1 MDGFW
6 KWLFGAKA
14 RIFVISFLGVVSLVA
29 LSTSSAR
36 SRRPNWEDRENN
48 GDSSSGTPSGGSPCR
63 TRYAVAPG
71 VIGFCGNHG
80 NGSSGTTT
88 GSSSSGTSTGGSS
101 GTSSGTTTGSSS
113 SGASTGGS
121 SGTSV

>member
-48 GDSSSGTPSGGSPCR
+48 GDSSSSTPSGGSSGTPSGGSPCR

-88 GSSSSGTSTGGSS
+88 GSSSSG
-101 GTSSGTTTGSSS
+101 
-113 SGASTGGS
+113 ASTGGS